1 MAIKFISS
9 KDTDEKRVIHSK
21 SYNVEI
27 MVYDKTHEVT
37 KELSESLL
45 KRYQIELETS
55 VTVGDSINDCIHKI
69 NVNSGG

>member
-27 MVYDKTHEVT
+27 MVYDKIHEVT

-55 VTVGDSINDCIHKI
+55 VTVVDSIIDCIHKI

>member
-9 KDTDEKRVIHSK
+9 KDTDEKRIIHSK

-27 MVYDKTHEVT
+27 MVYDKIHEVT

-55 VTVGDSINDCIHKI
+55 VTVVDSIIDCIHKI

>member
-1 MAIKFISS
+1 
-9 KDTDEKRVIHSK
+9 
-21 SYNVEI
+21 

-55 VTVGDSINDCIHKI
+55 VTVVDSIIDCIHKI

>member
-27 MVYDKTHEVT
+27 MVYDKIHEVT

-55 VTVGDSINDCIHKI
+55 VTVGDSIIDCII
-69 NVNSGG
+69 NIIK

>member
-27 MVYDKTHEVT
+27 MVYDKIHEVT

-55 VTVGDSINDCIHKI
+55 VTVVDSIIDCIHKI
-69 NVNSGG
+69 NENSGG

>member
-27 MVYDKTHEVT
+27 MVYDKIHEVT

-45 KRYQIELETS
+45 KRYQIELQTS
-55 VTVGDSINDCIHKI
+55 VTVVDSIIDCIHKI

>member
-27 MVYDKTHEVT
+27 MIYDKIHEVT

-55 VTVGDSINDCIHKI
+55 VTVVDSIIDCIHKI

>member
-27 MVYDKTHEVT
+27 MVYDKIREVT

-55 VTVGDSINDCIHKI
+55 VTVVDSIIDCIHKI